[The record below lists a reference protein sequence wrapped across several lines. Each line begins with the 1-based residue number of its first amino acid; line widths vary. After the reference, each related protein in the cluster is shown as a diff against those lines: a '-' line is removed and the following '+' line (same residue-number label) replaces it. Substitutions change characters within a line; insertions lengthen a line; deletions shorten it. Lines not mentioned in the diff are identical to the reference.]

1 MTDEECAEV
10 VVAEPL
16 TPEQMDR
23 YADLVAGGK
32 AELPDGLLPA
42 QELDLVGM
50 VRSRLRRRFVSFI
63 ARQIA
68 RDIRSAN
75 EGPAKEEAPL

>member
-1 MTDEECAEV
+1 MSNEGCSTTV
-10 VVAEPL
+10 IAEPL
-16 TPEQMDR
+16 TPDQKDR

-42 QELDLVGM
+42 QERDLVGK
-50 VRSRLRRRFVSFI
+50 VRCRLRRRLVSFI

-75 EGPAKEEAPL
+75 EGPAKEGTA